1 VPNHVL
7 PVPLELYHV
16 LLLVLQLVIQLMDIN
31 HHQLVELVSHVH
43 KEPELVPQLEL
54 LKIVIQD
61 SSKLL
66 LLQLVFHVELEPMS
80 VSQKL

>member
-1 VPNHVL
+1 VL

-43 KEPELVPQLEL
+43 QEPEPVPELEL

-66 LLQLVFHVELEPMS
+66 L
-80 VSQKL
+80 